1 MAIIVI
7 SHQMGAGGPEIGT
20 ALAQRLG
27 YRYVNQELLLDAAR
41 RYGLAE
47 EKLSHLEESK
57 PTLFERFDTET
68 RHHITVLQTTQFEF
82 AETDNAVLMRG
93 GGQWLLRGVPHALRV
108 RLVAPFEHRVKQWI
122 KRTAEMTG
130 ETPNQRAATDFVR
143 RDDSEKAGRM
153 RYLYEVDIAD
163 PMLYEL
169 IINTE
174 KLQHEA
180 VVDVLERLAR
190 LLGGDRG
197 VGGALGSFGD
207 AELEGPALAAPHDAE
222 RDGLAHLRVRREA
235 LEVVVVL
242 DRRAVERDDHV
253 VLDQARY
260 GGGSPRID
268 AGDHRALRVV
278 QAERLRQ
285 LCRERLHRGAD
296 PAARDLAA
304 IDKLAPYPL
313 EPVGGNRKPDA
324 LARRDDRGV
333 DPDDLSAQVHERPA
347 RVTGIDRPV
356 RLNEILVGRDAA
368 AGSSRRA
375 YDADR
380 HRLVEAERVA
390 DRDRPL
396 TNAELVRV
404 SERGHGERRRRLE
417 EDDGEVSL
425 RVRTDDPPAGL
436 LL

>member
-1 MAIIVI
+1 MAIVVI

-82 AETDNAVLMRG
+82 AEKDDAVLMRG

-163 PMLYEL
+163 PTLYEL

-174 KLQHEA
+174 KLRYDA
-180 VVDVLERLAR
+180 VVDVLERLVRRPEMATTEEGR
-190 LLGGDRG
+190 RVVASRALASRVQVALATHPETRRYRINVEAQGD
-197 VGGALGSFGD
+197 VVT
-207 AELEGPALAAPHDAE
+207 LEGTTALD
-222 RDGLAHLRVRREA
+222 
-235 LEVVVVL
+235 
-242 DRRAVERDDHV
+242 RAVEV
-253 VLDQARY
+253 AKGVK
-260 GGGSPRID
+260 G
-268 AGDHRALRVV
+268 V
-278 QAERLRQ
+278 
-285 LCRERLHRGAD
+285 RE
-296 PAARDLAA
+296 
-304 IDKLAPYPL
+304 
-313 EPVGGNRKPDA
+313 
-324 LARRDDRGV
+324 
-333 DPDDLSAQVHERPA
+333 
-347 RVTGIDRPV
+347 
-356 RLNEILVGRDAA
+356 
-368 AGSSRRA
+368 
-375 YDADR
+375 
-380 HRLVEAERVA
+380 
-390 DRDRPL
+390 
-396 TNAELVRV
+396 
-404 SERGHGERRRRLE
+404 
-417 EDDGEVSL
+417 
-425 RVRTDDPPAGL
+425 VRTQQVEIPPIPPFVA
-436 LL
+436 